1 MLAPNGEK
9 IRIGL
14 GLGTQSHTNDPS
26 SLGPLIEGLEMHG
39 YDSVWFAESVAGATL
54 DPIVAMTWAAARTE
68 KLKFGP
74 SVMVVPGRNPV
85 LLAKS
90 LASLDRI
97 SGGRVLPAFGLG
109 AVNLAEHQAFGVER
123 KERAPWFNEA
133 LPLLRRLWTEEVV
146 DHQGERFQLE
156 GVRVEPKP
164 LQDPFEIWLGGIAPS
179 ELRRTGRLGDG
190 WLPSFCTPDDIE
202 AAIPVIDNHS
212 ADAGREPIDRGHFG
226 ALLGYTTDGSIP
238 ERIVKMVQMRRPD
251 LTAADLIVQGHEGLE
266 RRIKEFADAGATKFV
281 LMPFSEP
288 DDWETELGSLAD
300 SVLHLQD

>member
-1 MLAPNGEK
+1 MLAANGEK
-9 IRIGL
+9 IRIRF

-26 SLGPLIEGLEMHG
+26 CLGPLIEGLEMHG

-133 LPLLRRLWTEEVV
+133 LPLLRRLWTEEGV

-202 AAIPVIDNHS
+202 AAIPVIDGHS
-212 ADAGREPIDRGHFG
+212 AEAGREPIDRGHFG

-238 ERIVKMVQMRRPD
+238 ERIEKMVQIRRPD
-251 LTAADLIVQGHEGLE
+251 LTAGDLVVQGHDGLE
-266 RRIKEFADAGATKFV
+266 SRIKEFADAGATKFV

-288 DDWETELGSLAD
+288 DDWEAELGALAE
-300 SVLHLQD
+300 SVLHLHD